1 MDLYQRLRKHFD
13 SGPIPFPET
22 ETDVEIQLLK
32 NFFTESDCRIL
43 LSLGWVR
50 ITAEKCLERL
60 KKDRAPEGALAL
72 DEIRKKLD
80 EMYLQGSVSMKVLDG
95 ERTYCIEP
103 VAVGWY
109 EHHVDFLTLEKVK
122 TFYKY
127 ADQEFPSLWGGDG
140 IRKGIPPQ
148 MRVIVHPDAITKEK
162 TTDGAKRVIGINES
176 VFPEAGVAR
185 YDDVRRMLEALP
197 QDHLYVLNNCIC
209 KQCQDLVGEP
219 CKVTDDRRHC
229 MSMGPGAQGYLDRGQ
244 GVRITKQEAVAM
256 LEWQI
261 AQGMVLQC
269 GNFADE
275 LREVCACCGCCCG
288 VITRA
293 KKLGRPIDIFHVTH
307 QADIQDDAC
316 RQCGTCFTRCHMEAV
331 VKQGEGKDIKYRVDV
346 NRCIGCGICMAG
358 CAHNAITLIRLQT
371 QPPPKTKDDLIKQ
384 RLKERY
390 GMIGYLKFAVKAL
403 IGIRV

>member
-1 MDLYQRLRKHFD
+1 MDLYQRTREHFD
-13 SGPIPFPET
+13 SGPIPFPKT
-22 ETDVEIQLLK
+22 ETGAEIQLLK
-32 NFFTESDCRIL
+32 VFFTESDCRIL
-43 LSLGWVR
+43 LALGWVR

-60 KKDRAPEGALAL
+60 QQDGAPEGALSL

-80 EMYLQGSVSMKVLDG
+80 TMYMQGSVSMKVLDG
-95 ERTYCIEP
+95 EKKYCIEP

-109 EHHVDFLTLEKVK
+109 EHHVDFLTPEKVQ

-127 ADQEFPSLWGGDG
+127 AEQAFPGLWGGDG
-140 IRKGIPPQ
+140 IGKGVAPQ
-148 MRVIVHPDAITKEK
+148 MRVIVHPDAIKKEK
-162 TTDGAKRVIGINES
+162 AAGVDKRVISINES
-176 VFPEAGVAR
+176 VSSEAGVAR
-185 YDDVRRMLEALP
+185 YDDVRRMLDALP
-197 QDHLYVLNNCIC
+197 ENHLYVLNNCIC

-229 MSMGPGAQGYLDRGQ
+229 MSMGPGAQSYLDRGQ
-244 GVRITKQEAVAM
+244 GVRITKKEAMAM

-269 GNFADE
+269 GNYAEE

-293 KKLGRPIDIFHVTH
+293 KKLTRPIDIFHVTH
-307 QADIQDDAC
+307 QVKINDDFC
-316 RQCGTCFTRCHMEAV
+316 EKCGTCFKRCHMEAI
-331 VKQGEGKDIKYRVDV
+331 VKEGEEDKTRYRVDL
-346 NRCIGCGICMAG
+346 NRCIGCGVCNAG
-358 CAHNAITLIRLQT
+358 CTNNAITLMKIAT
-371 QPPPKTKDDLIKQ
+371 NPPPKTKDDLVKQ

-390 GMIGYLKFAVKAL
+390 GIIGYLKFAVKAL